1 MERGF
6 FSGLEDRPDV
16 LLEDLLE
23 DPDSGSLRLV
33 VYLGSMYLSSYL
45 AES

>member
-6 FSGLEDRPDV
+6 FSGLEDRLD
-16 LLEDLLE
+16 LLLDDLLE
-23 DPDSGSLRLV
+23 DPDRGSLSVV
-33 VYLGSMYLSSYL
+33 VYLGSMYRSSYL